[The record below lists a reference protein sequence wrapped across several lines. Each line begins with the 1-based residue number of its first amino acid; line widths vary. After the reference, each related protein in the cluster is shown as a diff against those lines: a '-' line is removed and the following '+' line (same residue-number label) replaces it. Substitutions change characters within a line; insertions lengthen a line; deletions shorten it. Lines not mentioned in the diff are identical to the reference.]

1 MENLKN
7 QQKELA
13 VENSFLLL
21 DSQTNP
27 YPYIKASD
35 YFILPTQSES
45 YPLVIGEVMCM
56 RKPIISTNVGGIAEM
71 IEDGVDGVLIQYDE
85 DEMYQAMKS
94 FLTNPELVNKIIQGT
109 STAST
114 KFDENEIYRQVTE
127 VFEQQY
133 QLKLANER
141 G

>member
-1 MENLKN
+1 MMKM
-7 QQKELA
+7 KC
-13 VENSFLLL
+13 
-21 DSQTNP
+21 
-27 YPYIKASD
+27 IK
-35 YFILPTQSES
+35 Q
-45 YPLVIGEVMCM
+45 
-56 RKPIISTNVGGIAEM
+56 
-71 IEDGVDGVLIQYDE
+71 
-85 DEMYQAMKS
+85 S